1 MQTAFARY
9 TLHAELGSG
18 ATSVIYRGFDPH
30 IGRMLAIKTLRR
42 EYAER
47 EDYRQRF
54 LTEARAA
61 GTLAHPGIIAVFDAG
76 ANDGTPFIAMELI
89 EGPDLDAFVRAR
101 GALPP
106 RMVTRIVLQIADA
119 LDYAHRKGVVHQ
131 DIKPENIAVTSSN
144 AGTVKVMDFGI
155 ARLRHGPRPAGAEGI
170 AGTPHYMS
178 PEQIRGGQVDGRS
191 DLYSLGVLLYWLL
204 AGRTPYAGE
213 DVNALLRNILHA
225 PLPALKPLDPATPDA
240 LVDVARALLAKDPAE
255 RYQTGA
261 ELVQELRHIDDVLAE
276 QEDDWRGP
284 RIIPLRV
291 RWTAL
296 MGALVAVTV
305 ALGLALVH
313 HKQRTAMDG
322 LAFDYGLTLTQM
334 LAVESA
340 EDLLLGD
347 DIAVQAMVDE
357 MARNDRIVLLT
368 IGDRD
373 GRVVASTDGRL
384 RGTALAPLPATR
396 RLLQRGTQAVYALD
410 AAGPSGFYL
419 FESPVRYQRHE
430 LGRLRVGLST
440 AALDAANRT
449 TAASMMAAMAT
460 ILLTV
465 FVGAYFLSRRLLI
478 PIEILRAALRQV
490 SRGSFDKRI
499 RLRRRDEFG
508 RLFAA
513 YNAMADTLEARSRRE
528 SAAQPPPPPAPP
540 TS

>member
-1 MQTAFARY
+1 M
-9 TLHAELGSG
+9 
-18 ATSVIYRGFDPH
+18 
-30 IGRMLAIKTLRR
+30 
-42 EYAER
+42 
-47 EDYRQRF
+47 
-54 LTEARAA
+54 
-61 GTLAHPGIIAVFDAG
+61 
-76 ANDGTPFIAMELI
+76 
-89 EGPDLDAFVRAR
+89 
-101 GALPP
+101 
-106 RMVTRIVLQIADA
+106 
-119 LDYAHRKGVVHQ
+119 
-131 DIKPENIAVTSSN
+131 
-144 AGTVKVMDFGI
+144 
-155 ARLRHGPRPAGAEGI
+155 
-170 AGTPHYMS
+170 
-178 PEQIRGGQVDGRS
+178 
-191 DLYSLGVLLYWLL
+191 
-204 AGRTPYAGE
+204 
-213 DVNALLRNILHA
+213 
-225 PLPALKPLDPATPDA
+225 
-240 LVDVARALLAKDPAE
+240 
-255 RYQTGA
+255 
-261 ELVQELRHIDDVLAE
+261 QELRHIDDVLAE